1 VRRIARRVL
10 LPALVVA
17 LCVVTGLAAGARAE
31 GAGGSAPPGT
41 LQITGSWTGAK
52 LRCQKEEGKLLRCG
66 TPAPFAITFDGA
78 GTGTTP
84 DDSLPQAFSW
94 RWLSDREIGI
104 TPAGGG
110 EEVKLFAA
118 ERDGDMLTFQAYVFL
133 PTVDPNAPVESR
145 YIHFVFDVNLAE

>member
-1 VRRIARRVL
+1 VRRIARRALLAALVIA
-10 LPALVVA
+10 LPAFA
-17 LCVVTGLAAGARAE
+17 GLSAVARAE
-31 GAGGSAPPGT
+31 GAGGTAPPGT
-41 LQITGSWTGAK
+41 VQITGRWNGAK

-66 TPAPFAITFDGA
+66 TPAPFAIAFDGA

-84 DDSLPQAFSW
+84 DESLPRTFSW

-104 TPAGGG
+104 TPTGGG
-110 EEVKLFAA
+110 EETKLFAV

-133 PTVDPNAPVESR
+133 PTVDPNAPVEAR

>member
-1 VRRIARRVL
+1 MRRFARRALLAALVAA
-10 LPALVVA
+10 LPAVV
-17 LCVVTGLAAGARAE
+17 GLSAVARAE

-41 LQITGSWTGAK
+41 VKITGNWTGAK

-66 TPAPFAITFDGA
+66 TPAPFAITFDGV
-78 GTGTTP
+78 GTGTTAEE
-84 DDSLPQAFSW
+84 SLPKAFSW

-110 EEVKLFAA
+110 EELKLFAV

-133 PTVDPNAPVESR
+133 PTVDPNAPIEAR
-145 YIHFVFDVNLAE
+145 YIHYVFDVNLAE